1 MESKEQKK
9 VRRPYVRPMVEKV
22 TLVPRE
28 AVLSASTGDP
38 GPAWDPADPSSG
50 TWFGQ

>member
-9 VRRPYVRPMVEKV
+9 VRRLYVRPVVEKV

-28 AVLSASTGDP
+28 AVLGSNPYGS
-38 GPAWDPADPSSG
+38 WDPADPANG
-50 TWFGQ
+50 TLFGQ